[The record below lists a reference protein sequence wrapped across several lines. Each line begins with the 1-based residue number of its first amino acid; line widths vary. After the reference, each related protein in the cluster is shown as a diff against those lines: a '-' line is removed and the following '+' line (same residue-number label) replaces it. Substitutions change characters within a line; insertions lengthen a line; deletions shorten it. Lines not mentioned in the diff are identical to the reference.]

1 MIVLWFQGKGAEGRG
16 RRAQLRRRMLMVDVE
31 NAVMTCQM
39 SVDEGQVS
47 SEPCIFDVHQFE
59 QTFVAPNHKPSNLKP
74 YLRDL

>member
-1 MIVLWFQGKGAEGRG
+1 MVVSWFQGKGAEGRG

-47 SEPCIFDVHQFE
+47 SEPCIFHL
-59 QTFVAPNHKPSNLKP
+59 PLS
-74 YLRDL
+74 